1 MKAFKLNFNFPKL
14 RKTGIKEKAKR
25 LKSRKRIPEVDR
37 LDGQWAQ
44 WSIVLMVNRHDG
56 Q

>member
-1 MKAFKLNFNFPKL
+1 MKAFKLNFNFTKL

-44 WSIVLMVNRHDG
+44 WSIGPMVDG
-56 Q
+56 LNG